1 MKEKL
6 SDQGAFEASLM
17 ICTALREVRKAQ
29 CLSQSELGF
38 ILGIDQQT
46 VAKMENRK
54 FSIGIDKLIQWMHA
68 LDVNIELHMK
78 GQGNPEI
85 EKAFSQL
92 GRRPDDLPRN

>member
-1 MKEKL
+1 M
-6 SDQGAFEASLM
+6 AYEASLM

-29 CLSQSELGF
+29 GLSQSELGL

-46 VAKMENRK
+46 IAKMENRK
-54 FSIGIDKLIQWMHA
+54 FSMGIDKLIQWMHA
-68 LDVNIELHMK
+68 LDVNVELHMK

-92 GRRPDDLPRN
+92 GRRPDSLPQN

>member
-6 SDQGAFEASLM
+6 SDKMAYEASLM
-17 ICTALREVRKAQ
+17 ICTALKEVRKSKGM
-29 CLSQSELGF
+29 SQIELAE
-38 ILGIDQQT
+38 ILGT
-46 VAKMENRK
+46 VQETIAKMEARK
-54 FSIGIDKLIQWMHA
+54 YSIGIDKLIQWMHA

>member
-1 MKEKL
+1 M
-6 SDQGAFEASLM
+6 AYEASLM

-29 CLSQSELGF
+29 GMSQTELGL

-54 FSIGIDKLIQWMHA
+54 FSMGIDKLIQWMHA

-78 GQGNPEI
+78 GDGSPEI
-85 EKAFSQL
+85 EKAFQQL
-92 GRRPDDLPRN
+92 GRRPDFLPKN

>member
-6 SDQGAFEASLM
+6 SDKMAYEASLM

-29 CLSQSELGF
+29 GMSQTDLGL
-38 ILGIDQQT
+38 ILEVNQQT
-46 VAKMENRK
+46 VGKMEMRK
-54 FSIGIDKLIQWMHA
+54 FSMGIDKLIQWMHA

-78 GQGNPEI
+78 GQGNPQI

>member
-6 SDQGAFEASLM
+6 SDKMAYEASLM

-29 CLSQSELGF
+29 GLSQSELGL

-46 VAKMENRK
+46 IAKMENRK
-54 FSIGIDKLIQWMHA
+54 FSMGIDKLIQWMHA
-68 LDVNIELHMK
+68 LDVNVELHMK

-92 GRRPDDLPRN
+92 GRRPDSLPQN